1 MTEQQ
6 FEAAMR
12 TFNLELQYR
21 DYIMERASLENG
33 DGILYRAANDI
44 NVTLDKANIVVKY
57 ATKYCITY
65 GLNHKLCDGVDYLCN
80 EIRSFKQ
87 RLL

>member
-21 DYIMERASLENG
+21 DYIMERARLENG
-33 DGILYRAANDI
+33 DGIFRLMNSGDFYEGFKEKM
-44 NVTLDKANIVVKY
+44 VT
-57 ATKYCITY
+57 
-65 GLNHKLCDGVDYLCN
+65 
-80 EIRSFKQ
+80 Q
-87 RLL
+87 RLEAKLKEKA

>member
-21 DYIMERASLENG
+21 DYIMEKANLENG
-33 DGILYRAANDI
+33 DGIFRLMNSGDFYEGFKEKMTGNQ
-44 NVTLDKANIVVKY
+44 
-57 ATKYCITY
+57 
-65 GLNHKLCDGVDYLCN
+65 N
-80 EIRSFKQ
+80 EQ
-87 RLL
+87 R

>member
-21 DYIMERASLENG
+21 DYIMERANLENG
-33 DGILYRAANDI
+33 DGIFRLMNS
-44 NVTLDKANIVVKY
+44 
-57 ATKYCITY
+57 
-65 GLNHKLCDGVDYLCN
+65 GDYYEGFKEKMTGNQN
-80 EIRSFKQ
+80 EQ
-87 RLL
+87 R

>member
-12 TFNLELQYR
+12 SFRLELEYR

-33 DGILYRAANDI
+33 DGIF
-44 NVTLDKANIVVKY
+44 
-57 ATKYCITY
+57 
-65 GLNHKLCDGVDYLCN
+65 KLMDSVDFYKG
-80 EIRSFKQ
+80 FKEKMTGSQ
-87 RLL
+87 HEQD